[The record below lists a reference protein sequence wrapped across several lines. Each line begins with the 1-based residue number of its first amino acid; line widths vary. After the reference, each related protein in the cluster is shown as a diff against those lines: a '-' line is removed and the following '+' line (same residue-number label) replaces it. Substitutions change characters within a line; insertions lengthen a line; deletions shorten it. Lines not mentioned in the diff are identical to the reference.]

1 MLKTKHSGSFFSQS
15 DADASRA
22 QRAARAADEIGDRA
36 ASALV
41 RIVARAHGVT
51 VAELFHHSRS
61 CAPIAASRQLAM
73 YLMHVVLGRNFTQVG
88 RFFGRDRTT
97 VSYACRVMEDMRDDL
112 EYEKQVADLEQRIE
126 WVTSNSLRLRHFL
139 AQEAHND

>member
-1 MLKTKHSGSFFSQS
+1 MLKIKDCGLFFSS
-15 DADASRA
+15 SGASRA
-22 QRAARAADEIGDRA
+22 QCAARAADEIGDLA

-41 RIVARAHGVT
+41 RIVARAHEVT

-97 VSYACRVMEDMRDDL
+97 VSYACRVIEDMRDDG
-112 EYEKQVADLEQRIE
+112 EFEKQVADLEVRIE
-126 WVTSNSLRLRHFL
+126 QVISASWRLSRFL
-139 AQEAHND
+139 ALEADYE